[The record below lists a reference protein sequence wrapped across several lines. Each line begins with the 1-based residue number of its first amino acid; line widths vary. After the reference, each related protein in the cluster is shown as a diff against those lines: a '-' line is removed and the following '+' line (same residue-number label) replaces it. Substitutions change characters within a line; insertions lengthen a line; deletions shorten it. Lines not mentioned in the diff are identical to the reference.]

1 MKWYAK
7 LMLLLLS
14 IPNTSLWTMEAPG
27 PQETVGTKREWPK
40 PGQEERPEKI
50 RKIEVE
56 SEPVPAP
63 MEIEQEKKERKQKY
77 TLEPRKIEPYYT
89 KENLERLRKQGIQ
102 LHAPCIVIFDIKNK
116 ENPSINTHGA
126 LTLHLFE
133 EIQNLSMPIITSNSI
148 LFNLLERAET
158 IDDRKHPENKYYSL
172 FKLLFSEWQVY
183 KTLSSQLIILIPK
196 RFSDNYSEMG
206 IKFSNLEN
214 LSHLLPGAWH
224 GTQKI
229 ENYRPLQQA
238 ISLPLEILSPIDIV
252 HEFNSIFLTK
262 DDISLE
268 KVPIWDFIFEGHGTT
283 YPKPTIVGLSSD
295 QINEIFSFIDQKLNA
310 GIIYLLSCN
319 AGGKNLSLLQFE
331 KFGVTRNHNFILIV
345 GAITDSPT
353 ALIDSSDM
361 CVIFFNLAAQLADKG
376 ESLNNLL
383 NSITLKNP
391 GIHSVNIPQ
400 IWLPNGMG
408 FQTCNIDKNIFVLG
422 NVLAKTY
429 LDEKQTIL
437 ISNKVAVLV
446 YAPSIFDLSVFPA
459 TPQLEL
465 IKLEIEKKKMK
476 IWPLLPMIHESYF
489 WKDVTVPQKLAAQKQ
504 LQKEFPKF
512 LKKYTSLFFP
522 QFISMIPGS
531 YTNNHFNEIFL
542 LKGGIINFI
551 RDSFLDIAQRTS
563 AKFFYI
569 EKLHGINDISL
580 LIQASRLKRGI
591 NEPHLLEK
599 LLVTK
604 KNKTITLDK
613 VIIYTQFNPSTYANE
628 FKIMFSIDNTAWE
641 FSDKDI
647 TNRWFKTYSWNFIPT
662 DLKKLYEFFN
672 KMYESIKK
680 ETFVPEPAQK
690 PISQVLKQKQAEIK
704 RKQELH
710 KQQKEAAESA
720 IKKWKTKG

>member
-229 ENYRPLQQA
+229 ENYRPL
-238 ISLPLEILSPIDIV
+238 
-252 HEFNSIFLTK
+252 
-262 DDISLE
+262 
-268 KVPIWDFIFEGHGTT
+268 
-283 YPKPTIVGLSSD
+283 
-295 QINEIFSFIDQKLNA
+295 
-310 GIIYLLSCN
+310 
-319 AGGKNLSLLQFE
+319 
-331 KFGVTRNHNFILIV
+331 
-345 GAITDSPT
+345 
-353 ALIDSSDM
+353 
-361 CVIFFNLAAQLADKG
+361 
-376 ESLNNLL
+376 
-383 NSITLKNP
+383 
-391 GIHSVNIPQ
+391 
-400 IWLPNGMG
+400 
-408 FQTCNIDKNIFVLG
+408 
-422 NVLAKTY
+422 
-429 LDEKQTIL
+429 
-437 ISNKVAVLV
+437 
-446 YAPSIFDLSVFPA
+446 
-459 TPQLEL
+459 
-465 IKLEIEKKKMK
+465 
-476 IWPLLPMIHESYF
+476 
-489 WKDVTVPQKLAAQKQ
+489 
-504 LQKEFPKF
+504 
-512 LKKYTSLFFP
+512 
-522 QFISMIPGS
+522 
-531 YTNNHFNEIFL
+531 
-542 LKGGIINFI
+542 
-551 RDSFLDIAQRTS
+551 
-563 AKFFYI
+563 
-569 EKLHGINDISL
+569 
-580 LIQASRLKRGI
+580 
-591 NEPHLLEK
+591 
-599 LLVTK
+599 
-604 KNKTITLDK
+604 
-613 VIIYTQFNPSTYANE
+613 
-628 FKIMFSIDNTAWE
+628 
-641 FSDKDI
+641 
-647 TNRWFKTYSWNFIPT
+647 
-662 DLKKLYEFFN
+662 
-672 KMYESIKK
+672 
-680 ETFVPEPAQK
+680 
-690 PISQVLKQKQAEIK
+690 
-704 RKQELH
+704 
-710 KQQKEAAESA
+710 
-720 IKKWKTKG
+720 